1 MLAYKQKVYVYV
13 LNKYGK
19 PLMPCSPRK
28 ARVLLKEGK
37 AKVIKVK
44 PFTIQLLYGSSG
56 YKQKVYAGRGRGLT
70 QGIAAVREDGKV
82 LFLGEVTGRRDIS
95 ELLYLRASLRRSRRN
110 RKTPYRPCR
119 ADNRKREE
127 GWLPPSVSH
136 LWYEHRKARNF
147 VESIL
152 PIAAW
157 AERISKFDTHKMVNP
172 EVKGKGY
179 QEGPLKGKKNY
190 REYVLERDSY
200 RCVLCGEPEGLEVH
214 HIVWRFR
221 GGSDRPK
228 NLITLCK
235 GCHAKVT
242 KGEIEIKKVVESY
255 RWPARLN
262 ALNPQFNA
270 LEGRKIP
277 AYEVKEARLK
287 LGLDKTHYSDALA
300 LIYAAFGIA
309 PKVDLPKVIKGRFVR
324 SKNRQL
330 HRANPIKGGVRPKAN
345 ANRYL
350 VNKNGVRF
358 QKYDLV
364 SYRTRK
370 GEAITGYV
378 NVLFSRGAVRIAD
391 FSGKELYNG
400 ASINRLHKLQNKDT
414 LIWEVA

>member
-1 MLAYKQKVYVYV
+1 MLACKQKVYVYV
-13 LNKYGK
+13 LNKHGK
-19 PLMPCSPRK
+19 PLMPCSPKK

-37 AKVIKVK
+37 AKVVRVV

-56 YKQKVYAGRGRGLT
+56 YKQKIYAGRDRGLT
-70 QGIAAVREDGKV
+70 QGIAAVRKDGET

-95 ELLYLRASLRRSRRN
+95 ELMYERSSLRRSRRS

-119 ADNRKREE
+119 IDNRKRKE
-127 GWLPPSVSH
+127 GWLPPSVNH
-136 LWYEHRKARNF
+136 LWYEHQKTRSL

-152 PIAAW
+152 PVTEW
-157 AERISKFDTHKMVNP
+157 AEEINKFDTHKMVNP

-228 NLITLCK
+228 NLVTLCK
-235 GCHAKVT
+235 DCHDKVT
-242 KGEIEIKKVVESY
+242 KGEIEIKKVIESY

-270 LEGRKIP
+270 LEGVKVP
-277 AYEVKEARLK
+277 AYKVKEARLE
-287 LGLDKTHYSDALA
+287 LGLDKAHYCDALA
-300 LIYAAFGIA
+300 LIHAAFGII
-309 PKVDLPKVIKGRFVR
+309 PRVTLPKVIKGRFVR

-364 SYRTRK
+364 SYRTKK

-378 NVLFSRGAVRIAD
+378 NTLFSRGTVRIAD
-391 FSGKELYNG
+391 FFGKELYNG
-400 ASINRLHKLQNKDT
+400 ASVNRLRKWQNNDT